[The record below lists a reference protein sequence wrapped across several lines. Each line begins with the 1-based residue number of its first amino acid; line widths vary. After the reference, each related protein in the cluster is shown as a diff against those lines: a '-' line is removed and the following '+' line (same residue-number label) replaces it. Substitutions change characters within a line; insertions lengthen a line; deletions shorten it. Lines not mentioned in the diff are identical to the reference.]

1 MKTTSLIAW
10 ALSAAI
16 AQSANAQEWSLSRRA
31 FTFHDHNLTINVIS
45 DGSGT
50 LQILRGEAGRVEVA
64 ARAPLGIPG
73 FAMGG
78 REGDELRLSAVGT
91 DQVDYLVVVPED
103 IRVRV
108 LLPHRKTGEVAS
120 TRPTANYS
128 WGAEPRGGGL
138 VDLAAMTPLNG
149 YYLSYHHTTVPH
161 TLAIEDVGNLDH
173 LEIRFNGTDFRLET
187 DQPLTVRAGS
197 PDQIDFRA
205 GRPNSRLIASV
216 PLTSR
221 NFRLILGGKLALE
234 RVGGEIRSYCEQ
246 LVSQRLPDGRVIY
259 SYTPSN
265 RLICR

>member
-1 MKTTSLIAW
+1 MKSPGLIALVL
-10 ALSAAI
+10 AAAI

-78 REGDELRLSAVGT
+78 REGDELRLSAAGAE
-91 DQVDYLVVVPED
+91 QVDYLVVVPED

-108 LLPHRKTGEVAS
+108 RLPHRKNGEVAS
-120 TRPTANYS
+120 TRPSANYS
-128 WGAEPRGGGL
+128 WGGEARGNGL
-138 VDLAAMTPLNG
+138 VGLAAMTPTNG
-149 YYLSYHHTTVPH
+149 YYLSYHHTIVPG

-173 LEIRFNGTDFRLET
+173 LEVRFGGTDFRLET
-187 DQPLTVRAGS
+187 DQPLTVRAGN

-216 PLTSR
+216 PLTTR
-221 NFRLILGGKLALE
+221 NFRLVLGGKLALE
-234 RVGGEIRSYCEQ
+234 TVGGEVRSYCEQ
-246 LVSQRLPDGRVIY
+246 LVSQRLRDGRVIY